1 MHVQGTT
8 GVLRTGLQDDLV
20 AAFSEARVAGVPG
33 PIERFDTHLSHVF
46 LSGCRAFKLKR
57 AVRLPF
63 VDFSTVDQRRVACQA
78 ELDINRRLRS
88 PLYVA
93 VAPVIQVGDGSYRIG
108 GEGDTVDWV
117 VVMRRFD
124 QSHQFDVMARKGAL
138 TVDLV
143 ERAAERI
150 VDMHADAPATA
161 LAGHAADYRH
171 VIEMLRR
178 TELEAAESLGL
189 EPGLPAPYDR
199 LDRELARV
207 DALIERRRAAGKVR
221 RVHGDLHLRN
231 ICLFE
236 GEPTP
241 FDALEFDERM
251 ATTDVLYDLAL
262 LLMDLRR
269 LDLPEHANA
278 AMNRYWDAVGEDEEA
293 LQLLPFFT
301 SLRAAVRMAVAV
313 EAGRLEEAQKYR
325 EVAFQMLE
333 RKPPAMVAI
342 GGLSGVG
349 KSAVAR
355 AVAPLL
361 AGPAGAR
368 VLRSDV
374 LRKRSLGLKPQE
386 TAGAQAYAPAQR
398 AGIYRKLTV
407 HAKSAMAAGASVVAD
422 ATFRVS
428 TTREA
433 IACVGGQNSFAFW
446 LDAPLQVRLAR
457 IGRRSGDASDAD
469 AAVAM
474 KQEEPGDLGAG
485 WRRLDARR
493 TVGELAADIMKEV
506 RDAGDATR
514 AAGIASRDAGASRS

>member
-1 MHVQGTT
+1 MDTEGAA
-8 GVLRTGLQDDLV
+8 GVRTGLQDDLLF
-20 AAFSEARVAGVPG
+20 AFSEGRVAGVPS
-33 PIERFDTHLSHVF
+33 PVERVDTHLSHVF
-46 LSGCRAFKLKR
+46 LSGDHAFKLKR

-63 VDFSTVDQRRVACQA
+63 VDFSTVDRRRAACQA

-88 PLYVA
+88 PFYVEATA
-93 VAPVIQVGDGSYRIG
+93 VTQDGGGRFRLGGDGDI
-108 GEGDTVDWV
+108 VDWA

-124 QSHQFDVMARKGAL
+124 QSQQFDVMAREGVL
-138 TVDLV
+138 SVDLV
-143 ERAAERI
+143 ERAASRI
-150 VDMHADAPATA
+150 VDIHAGAPATT
-161 LAGHAADYRH
+161 LAGHAADYRQ
-171 VIEMLRR
+171 VIRTLRR
-178 TELEAAESLGL
+178 TEQQAAEHLGL
-189 EPGLPAPYDR
+189 EPGAPAPYDP

-207 DALIERRRAAGKVR
+207 DALIESRRAQGKVR

-251 ATTDVLYDLAL
+251 ATTDVLYDLAF

-278 AMNRYWDAVGEDEEA
+278 AMNRYWDATGEDEEA

-301 SLRAAVRMAVAV
+301 SLRAAVRMVVAV
-313 EAGRLEEAQKYR
+313 EAGRLEEAQEYR
-325 EVAFQMLE
+325 DVAFRMLE
-333 RKPPAMVAI
+333 QTSPTLVAI

-368 VLRSDV
+368 VLRSDI
-374 LRKRSLGLKPQE
+374 LRKRSLGLKPLE
-386 TAGAQAYAPAQR
+386 MAGAEAYAPAQR
-398 AGIYRKLTV
+398 ASIYRELTV

-433 IACVGGQNSFAFW
+433 IACAGGPNSFAFW

-474 KQEEPGDLGAG
+474 KQEEPGDLGGG

-493 TVGELAADIMKEV
+493 TVGELAADITEEM
-506 RDAGDATR
+506 RDAGNATR
-514 AAGIASRDAGASRS
+514 EGGIASSDAGPSRS